1 MLLFL
6 ILILYDFGL
15 DYQFTALSLI
25 TRHTYLQDTT
35 QSTEADMS
43 KVEMEGDVLR
53 NSQITEEALYLT
65 ADPANVEDM
74 EKLLPT
80 EVIIERMLS
89 WF

>member
-1 MLLFL
+1 M
-6 ILILYDFGL
+6 
-15 DYQFTALSLI
+15 T
-25 TRHTYLQDTT
+25 
-35 QSTEADMS
+35 
-43 KVEMEGDVLR
+43 KVEMEEEVLR

-89 WF
+89 CFVINNFADKN